1 MTRTDREL
9 IRLVLISAIVY
20 ATALVGLA
28 GQINH
33 PRGEATIEC
42 VISPT
47 PQEDQEG
54 YFPCVRAHIGPLSIN
69 VHPSGDLATFLRAK
83 VGQVV
88 KVHISTVR

>member
-1 MTRTDREL
+1 MTRTDRDV
-9 IRLVLISAIVY
+9 IRLILILGLIYAA
-20 ATALVGLA
+20 ATAGA
-28 GQINH
+28 AQISH
-33 PRGEATIEC
+33 PRGEVTIEC

-69 VHPSGDLATFLRAK
+69 VHPQSDLATFLRAK

>member
-9 IRLVLISAIVY
+9 IRLILIVAIVY
-20 ATALVGLA
+20 AAAAA
-28 GQINH
+28 GAAQISH